1 MRLGGISSSTS
12 SRRGPDRFCRQKA
25 LPPRSNLYNQL
36 GVADWHYIGHYGQLG
51 PLTLEQVEELV
62 QGGVIA
68 RDTYVWRHGLPD
80 WMSAERVPDLADA
93 FALSE
98 PVSIPPP
105 PPSPRMPATAMAHR
119 PVQPNLAYMAAN
131 PDYNPSMYGI
141 VRSDRS
147 RAIAGL
153 LQVIP
158 GVGRMYLGYWAHGV
172 LQLVFTMCGIGLF
185 WSWIDGLI
193 ILAGG
198 VKLDGYGRRLPE

>member
-1 MRLGGISSSTS
+1 
-12 SRRGPDRFCRQKA
+12 
-25 LPPRSNLYNQL
+25 
-36 GVADWHYIGHYGQLG
+36 VADWHYIGHYGQLG
-51 PLTLEQVEELV
+51 PLTFEQVEELI

-68 RDTYVWRHGLPD
+68 RDTYVWRHGLAD
-80 WMSAERVPDLADA
+80 WTPAERVSDLSGA
-93 FALSE
+93 FSLSE
-98 PVSIPPP
+98 PVSMPPP
-105 PPSPRMPATAMAHR
+105 PPIPRAVAPVVANR
-119 PVQPNLAYMAAN
+119 PLAPTTGYMAAN
-131 PDYNPSMYGI
+131 PDFNPMMYGI

>member
-1 MRLGGISSSTS
+1 
-12 SRRGPDRFCRQKA
+12 
-25 LPPRSNLYNQL
+25 
-36 GVADWHYIGHYGQLG
+36 
-51 PLTLEQVEELV
+51 
-62 QGGVIA
+62 
-68 RDTYVWRHGLPD
+68 
-80 WMSAERVPDLADA
+80 
-93 FALSE
+93 
-98 PVSIPPP
+98 
-105 PPSPRMPATAMAHR
+105 
-119 PVQPNLAYMAAN
+119 MAAN

>member
-1 MRLGGISSSTS
+1 
-12 SRRGPDRFCRQKA
+12 
-25 LPPRSNLYNQL
+25 
-36 GVADWHYIGHYGQLG
+36 VADWYYIGHYGQLG
-51 PLTLEQVEELV
+51 PLTFEQVEELI

-68 RDTYVWRHGLPD
+68 RDTYVWHHGMAD
-80 WMSAERVPDLADA
+80 WSAAYLVRDLANA
-93 FALSE
+93 FQLID
-98 PVSIPPP
+98 PIVVPPP
-105 PPSPRMPATAMAHR
+105 PPGPRTVTAPPAPLR
-119 PVQPNLAYMAAN
+119 PASANALYLPAN
-131 PDYNPSMYGI
+131 PDLNPMTYGI

-153 LQVIP
+153 LQVFP

-172 LQLVFTMCGIGLF
+172 LQLVFMMCGVGFI